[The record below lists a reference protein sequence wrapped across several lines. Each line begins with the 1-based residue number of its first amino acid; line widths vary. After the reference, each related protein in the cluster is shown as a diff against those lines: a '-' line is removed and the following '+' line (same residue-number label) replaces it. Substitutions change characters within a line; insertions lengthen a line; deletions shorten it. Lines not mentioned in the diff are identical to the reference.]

1 MSVNEFSRVG
11 EIKLCDGCGKLYWE
25 DPDGKYA
32 GPHYQLIREEGSG
45 GEGESTDEG
54 ARRQ

>member
-1 MSVNEFSRVG
+1 MNEFSRVG